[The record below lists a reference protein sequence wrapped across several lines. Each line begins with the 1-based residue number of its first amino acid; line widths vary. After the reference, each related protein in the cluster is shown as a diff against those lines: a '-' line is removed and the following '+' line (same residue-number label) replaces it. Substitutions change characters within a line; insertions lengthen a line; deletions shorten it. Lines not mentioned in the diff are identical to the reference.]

1 MDLRFVNREL
11 RQLDLIT
18 TEIIVVPIAED
29 ERPPQASAGL
39 LDYRLGG
46 RISKMLEEQ
55 TVSGAIGQVHLLPG
69 RPKLPFDRVL
79 LLGEGRAS
87 EINPHIY
94 ARLIEQLLASLKH
107 LGARRAV
114 VELPGRRH
122 GLISP
127 EQAVEILLEL
137 TTDNPW
143 FDTWTLVEPPQVQRI
158 MTALLRRDQRQRWV
172 LGDPTRPGG

>member
-29 ERPPQASAGL
+29 ERPPQATAGL

-46 RISKMLEEQ
+46 RISKMFDEQ
-55 TVSGAIGQVHLLPG
+55 TISGAIGQIHLVPA
-69 RPKLPFDRVL
+69 RPKLTFDRVL
-79 LLGEGRAS
+79 LLGEGQAFDM
-87 EINPHIY
+87 NPHIY

-137 TTDNPW
+137 TADNPW
-143 FDTWTLVEPPQVQRI
+143 FDTWTLVESPQAQRI

-172 LGDPTRPGG
+172 LGSPPRPSS